1 MFHNSLVHGLAA
13 NHGRDRRILL
23 LIEMVLRWAKMSR
36 FRESAMLLRGHDV
49 YGNFEDA
56 PRPDGKCTETA
67 LAKWRVRRA
76 HQAPRPRQQ
85 LRAERGVLRSS
96 PPATSA
102 DWPRRTL
109 IVRRATITMTLQR
122 LPRWRRGFR
131 SIDSGAQQCK
141 HPGGDP

>member
-56 PRPDGKCTETA
+56 PRPRRQVHRDGAREVACSTRAPSASSTTA
-67 LAKWRVRRA
+67 ATRRA
-76 HQAPRPRQQ
+76 RRTEVFAPGDVSRLASQN
-85 LRAERGVLRSS
+85 LDRAACNNYHDAATPSSLATRLSLDRLRST
-96 PPATSA
+96 AVQT
-102 DWPRRTL
+102 PRR
-109 IVRRATITMTLQR
+109 
-122 LPRWRRGFR
+122 
-131 SIDSGAQQCK
+131 
-141 HPGGDP
+141 